1 MLLCFHAS
9 KAEQSVTAGDRL
21 PRAANRVAA
30 VLASDHFFGR
40 SGLNQA
46 ESSWPISLIKRDR
59 VRKLVIDEAVEIDNP
74 AYKYAE
80 TYICS
85 LIALA
90 PVTSLMAFLKFAFS
104 SRHLEKRD
112 GEFSF
117 SENDPKRIVDACNEA
132 TAQFTGMMILN
143 SPLLTLVLLLI
154 ALALWIRGG
163 INRDAIFKKCEW
175 YARSLRQ
182 PIDQHDLLSNLGCT

>member
-1 MLLCFHAS
+1 MNIIITLFLCCLLFS
-9 KAEQSVTAGDRL
+9 LTYWLVVQ
-21 PRAANRVAA
+21 P
-30 VLASDHFFGR
+30 VLAQKLRFNLF
-40 SGLNQA
+40 Q
-46 ESSWPISLIKRDR
+46 IRDR